1 METDGKED
9 SFSPTFRQRSPHHI
23 PHTTIHTA
31 TIDNIASTC
40 GVRVKTNGWTDSSR
54 PADRLTI
61 AVRRACAAAV
71 AAAVAVPDP
80 SQRPPD
86 AR

>member
-9 SFSPTFRQRSPHHI
+9 AFSPTFRQRSPHHI
-23 PHTTIHTA
+23 PHTILHIA
-31 TIDNIASTC
+31 TIDNITSTC
-40 GVRVKTNGWTDSSR
+40 GVRVKTNGRTDSSR

-61 AVRRACAAAV
+61 AVRRACAAA
-71 AAAVAVPDP
+71 AAVAVPDP